1 MSKAR
6 ILIVDD
12 EESMCNMMEIMLS
25 KEGYD
30 VSSTSSG
37 SEAVKKVQKSPP
49 DVVIADL
56 MMPEMSG
63 LELLSKVKGID
74 ENVNFIVM
82 TAFASVDTAIEAMRN
97 GAYDYISKPFKVDE
111 VKLTLKKLLK
121 QASITEENKALKS
134 TLSNEFSFDN
144 FLGNNPTV
152 KKMKEIA
159 RTVANS
165 DATVLIRGES
175 GTGKDL
181 IAKAIHYH
189 SNRAGKPFITINC
202 AALPET
208 LLESELF
215 GHVKGAFTNA
225 FKDKDGLFKVAD
237 KGTFFLDE
245 IGNTSLA
252 IQVKLLR
259 VLEEKVITPVG
270 STKPISVDVRL
281 IAATNADLETEV
293 NANRFRAD
301 LFYRLNV
308 LPIFIPPLRERSED
322 IELLTHHFIRV
333 YSDKMRQEPKKL
345 SDAAL
350 RVLLNYD
357 WPGNVRELEN
367 SVERALLLCKNE
379 TLEPTD
385 FPENMRGGGG
395 ASISTHHAAR
405 QDIAGAPARSAESP
419 TLESIEKAY
428 IFWTLNQTGW
438 KKTEAAKILGIDPS
452 TLYRKLERY
461 DIKQPDKP

>member
-1 MSKAR
+1 MLDGRKAK
-6 ILIVDD
+6 ILVVDD
-12 EESMCNMMEIMLS
+12 EESLCSMMEIMLS
-25 KEGYD
+25 KEGYE
-30 VSSTSSG
+30 VSFAHSG
-37 SEAVKKVQKSPP
+37 GEALSQIRQSVP
-49 DVVIADL
+49 DVVITDL

-63 LELLSKVKGID
+63 IELLSKVKSVD
-74 ENVNFIVM
+74 ERINVIVM

-111 VKLTLKKLLK
+111 VKLALSKLLNQK
-121 QASITEENKALKS
+121 SIVEENRQLKS
-134 TLSNEFSFDN
+134 TLSSEFSFDN
-144 FLGNNPTV
+144 FLGDDPAV
-152 KKMKEIA
+152 LKMKESAQTIA
-159 RTVANS
+159 RS

-189 SNRAGKPFITINC
+189 SQRSGKPFITINC

-215 GHVKGAFTNA
+215 GHVKGSFTNA

-237 KGTFFLDE
+237 RGTFFLDE
-245 IGNTSLA
+245 IGNTSPA

-259 VLEEKVITPVG
+259 VLEEKIITPVG
-270 STKPISVDVRL
+270 ATKPIKVDVRL
-281 IAATNADLETEV
+281 IAATNSNLEAEV
-293 NANRFRAD
+293 EANRFRPD

-308 LPIFIPPLRERSED
+308 LLINIPPLRERTGD
-322 IELLTHHFIRV
+322 IQLLAEHFVRV
-333 YSDKMRQEPKKL
+333 YAEKMKVPQKKFSPEAVKLLL
-345 SDAAL
+345 S
-350 RVLLNYD
+350 YG

-367 SVERALLLCKNE
+367 AVERALLLSKGE
-379 TLEPTD
+379 VLTLTD
-385 FPENMRGGGG
+385 FPENMRTGVHVDAQVDG
-395 ASISTHHAAR
+395 ANM
-405 QDIAGAPARSAESP
+405 PEEVSP

-438 KKTEAAKILGIDPS
+438 KKTEAARILGIDPS

-461 DIKQPDKP
+461 GIKKPDQSD

>member
-1 MSKAR
+1 MTKAK

-30 VSSTSSG
+30 VSSASSG
-37 SEAVKKVQKSPP
+37 LEAVKKVQESPP

-63 LELLSKVKGID
+63 LELLSKVKSIND
-74 ENVNFIVM
+74 NINFIVM

-111 VKLTLKKLLK
+111 VKLALKKILK
-121 QASITEENKALKS
+121 QASITEENKTLKS

-144 FLGNNPTV
+144 FLGNNATV
-152 KKMKEIA
+152 RKMKEIA

-225 FKDKDGLFKVAD
+225 IKDKDGLFKVAD
-237 KGTFFLDE
+237 RGTFFLDE

-270 STKPISVDVRL
+270 STKPIQVDVRL

-308 LPIFIPPLRERSED
+308 LPIFIPPLRERRED
-322 IELLTHHFIRV
+322 IELLTHYFIRV
-333 YSDKMRQEPKKL
+333 YSEKMRQEPIKI
-345 SDAAL
+345 SDQAL
-350 RVLLNYD
+350 NILLNYD

-367 SVERALLLCKNE
+367 SVERALLLCKGD
-379 TLEPTD
+379 TLQPTD
-385 FPENMRGGGG
+385 FPENMRGRSSGTIPTSQSQVQANTGV
-395 ASISTHHAAR
+395 AST
-405 QDIAGAPARSAESP
+405 ESP

-438 KKTEAAKILGIDPS
+438 KKTEAARILGIDPS

-461 DIKQPDKP
+461 GIKQPDKT